1 MPDPGEKRAE
11 GGGQVESVAAP
22 GEEEPRPGGADE
34 GLGRLPAKASF
45 EEIVRLPCGDGGIFP
60 SRGGAEA
67 LTLYYGTGFTL
78 SIRTSGVRVTLTIG
92 QVATAADVNIQT
104 IRYYERRG
112 LFPTPRRTPAGYR
125 LYADE
130 AVARLRFIKH
140 AQELGFS
147 LQEIQ
152 ELLGLR
158 VRHGAACDAV
168 ERKTRKKIEVVQ
180 QRIRDLQ
187 RMKRTLERLAAA
199 CTDRQPTDDCP
210 ILEVLEDHDDVRH

>member
-1 MPDPGEKRAE
+1 MA
-11 GGGQVESVAAP
+11 
-22 GEEEPRPGGADE
+22 
-34 GLGRLPAKASF
+34 
-45 EEIVRLPCGDGGIFP
+45 
-60 SRGGAEA
+60 
-67 LTLYYGTGFTL
+67 
-78 SIRTSGVRVTLTIG
+78 LTIG
-92 QVATAADVNIQT
+92 QVANAADVNIQT

-112 LFPTPRRTPAGYR
+112 LFPTPQRTPAGYR
-125 LYADE
+125 QYAVD

-158 VRHGAACDAV
+158 VRPGAACDAV
-168 ERKTRKKIEVVQ
+168 ERKTRRKIEVVQ

-199 CTDRQPTDDCP
+199 CMARRPTDSCP
-210 ILEVLEDHDDVRH
+210 ILEVLEDHDDIRH

>member
-1 MPDPGEKRAE
+1 MA
-11 GGGQVESVAAP
+11 
-22 GEEEPRPGGADE
+22 
-34 GLGRLPAKASF
+34 
-45 EEIVRLPCGDGGIFP
+45 
-60 SRGGAEA
+60 
-67 LTLYYGTGFTL
+67 
-78 SIRTSGVRVTLTIG
+78 LTIG

-112 LFPTPRRTPAGYR
+112 LFAVPKRTPAGYR
-125 LYADE
+125 QYAED
-130 AVARLRFIKH
+130 AVERLRFIKH

-168 ERKTRKKIEVVQ
+168 ERKTRLKIDVVQ

-187 RMKRTLERLAAA
+187 RMKHTLERLAAA
-199 CTDRQPTDDCP
+199 CAVRRPTAECP
-210 ILEVLEDHDDVRH
+210 ILEVLEDHADAGH

>member
-1 MPDPGEKRAE
+1 M
-11 GGGQVESVAAP
+11 
-22 GEEEPRPGGADE
+22 
-34 GLGRLPAKASF
+34 
-45 EEIVRLPCGDGGIFP
+45 
-60 SRGGAEA
+60 
-67 LTLYYGTGFTL
+67 
-78 SIRTSGVRVTLTIG
+78 TLTIG

-112 LFPTPRRTPAGYR
+112 LFPTPKRTPAGYR
-125 LYADE
+125 QYADE

-140 AQELGFS
+140 AQDLGFS
-147 LQEIQ
+147 LNEIQ

-168 ERKTRKKIEVVQ
+168 ERKTRGKVALVQ

-199 CTDRQPTDDCP
+199 CAARRPTDECP
-210 ILEVLEDHDDVRH
+210 ILEAMEDHGDVGDY

>member
-1 MPDPGEKRAE
+1 MP
-11 GGGQVESVAAP
+11 
-22 GEEEPRPGGADE
+22 
-34 GLGRLPAKASF
+34 
-45 EEIVRLPCGDGGIFP
+45 
-60 SRGGAEA
+60 
-67 LTLYYGTGFTL
+67 
-78 SIRTSGVRVTLTIG
+78 LTIG

-125 LYADE
+125 QYAGD

-147 LQEIQ
+147 LKEIQ

-168 ERKTRKKIEVVQ
+168 ERRTREKIELVQ
-180 QRIRDLQ
+180 ERD
-187 RMKRTLERLAAA
+187 RKSTRLNSS
-199 CTDRQPTDDCP
+199 
-210 ILEVLEDHDDVRH
+210 H

>member
-1 MPDPGEKRAE
+1 MP
-11 GGGQVESVAAP
+11 
-22 GEEEPRPGGADE
+22 
-34 GLGRLPAKASF
+34 
-45 EEIVRLPCGDGGIFP
+45 
-60 SRGGAEA
+60 
-67 LTLYYGTGFTL
+67 
-78 SIRTSGVRVTLTIG
+78 LTIS
-92 QVATAADVNIQT
+92 QVARAAHVNVQT

-125 LYADE
+125 QYADD

-140 AQELGFS
+140 AQQLGFS

-168 ERKTRKKIEVVQ
+168 KRKTRQKIAVVQ

-187 RMKRTLERLAAA
+187 RMSRTLDRLAAA
-199 CTDRQPTDDCP
+199 CTARWPTDDCP
-210 ILEVLEDHDDVRH
+210 ILEVLEQDDHVGH